1 MPYAHAPSQSSL
13 FAQKRKAKQSLPLLP
28 SNTRMSE
35 VRAGGGAEPMQHLPA
50 VPGGGAALDDGDDLL
65 PEAGGELLAAGAHGA
80 LLVDDV
86 EDPHDGLAAAGARA
100 DGLRHVEGVAAA
112 RHALH
117 AADAHDGRHRVDGDL
132 EVDERVQR
140 ELRGVRGAWE

>member
-1 MPYAHAPSQSSL
+1 MQ
-13 FAQKRKAKQSLPLLP
+13 PL
-28 SNTRMSE
+28 S
-35 VRAGGGAEPMQHLPA
+35 A

-86 EDPHDGLAAAGARA
+86 EDPHDGQAAAGARA
-100 DGLRHVEGVAAA
+100 DGLREVERVAAA

-117 AADAHDGRHRVDGDL
+117 AADAHDGRHRVDRDL
-132 EVDERVQR
+132 EIDERIQR
-140 ELRGVRGAWE
+140 ELRGLWGTREQRAEGRDLRRRACAKVVED